1 MASWSCRLTD
11 WDCREEEGTSPGGV
25 IVITHKPPSK
35 KTSTKYVWTWFV
47 GFKPCN
53 KRVAWLPSDIAAF
66 LSCLFS
72 CREQMSSDLFMFY
85 KLFHFLQPENSFNV
99 VTIQLVINAV
109 NDSNTVKFA
118 FLNLFVIMLLLL
130 YFLLS
135 INIEVLYFEKLE
147 IDRKSHWRRRTGPVL
162 SCKRH
167 DCLLREVIVSLS
179 TRQTR

>member
-1 MASWSCRLTD
+1 
-11 WDCREEEGTSPGGV
+11 
-25 IVITHKPPSK
+25 
-35 KTSTKYVWTWFV
+35 
-47 GFKPCN
+47 
-53 KRVAWLPSDIAAF
+53 
-66 LSCLFS
+66 
-72 CREQMSSDLFMFY
+72 MSSDLFMFY

-118 FLNLFVIMLLLL
+118 FLNLFVIMLLLF

-147 IDRKSHWRRRTGPVL
+147 IDRKSHWRRRTGPFL